1 MKGTSLNNTRS
12 IKQVII
18 DKVIEQTPLEL
29 QPLHWQVEAF
39 LKSPLSDRDRLN
51 HYLSLAKYRNNY
63 KRK

>member
-12 IKQVII
+12 IKQGII

-29 QPLHWQVEAF
+29 QPLHWQVQAF

-51 HYLSLAKYRNNY
+51 HYLSKAKYRNNY
-63 KRK
+63 ER